1 MRRSTAELTLPCINA
16 QRVKA
21 VIAISPLIAS
31 NIPSAITDK
40 KSAKDVGTSDDEKS
54 APKPIDIPR
63 TKPAIG
69 SKSDTGPV
77 SA

>member
-1 MRRSTAELTLPCINA
+1 MRRSTDELTLPCTNA
-16 QRVKA
+16 QRVNA
-21 VIAISPLIAS
+21 VIAINPLNAS
-31 NIPSAITDK
+31 KIPSAITAK

-54 APKPIDIPR
+54 APIPIDIPK
-63 TKPAIG
+63 TKPTIG